1 MAITFHKDNKIKFE
15 FNPTNIYQG
24 VPLNVV
30 GASKDAPDCG
40 ISFNDSNAVFVA
52 KCGNDITGTGT
63 QSNPVQ
69 TISKAITL
77 CVSTKNYIVIL
88 DSEEY
93 SEDNVVLTSYV
104 KGIYSANGQS
114 ASITFTNNPQLQ
126 HVDNFDIMVQPTKNG
141 NISIS
146 GKNFHGVWWLT
157 DGNLLTLYHTYTF
170 YSQHSLY
177 TFTYYFMVT
186 NPKTSEVIKNL
197 TTIGSF
203 TVTQS
208 VVFDSFILDVVPLP
222 DGKFV
227 CAILEGT
234 EFNIYVKKYG
244 NAQSNYTVEVP
255 TKQIVYVSPVENE
268 AKNIRLVLKNSSTIL
283 VLGTYIEA
291 MTYKGRIVA
300 MEMDYNCNI
309 TKSLT
314 VLYTGTSIADYY
326 FCLYPYYDTD
336 TGYLYL
342 MFGRW
347 QEIEGGFYNYNPLFM
362 IINYKNNTVIKTPT
376 VLSANI
382 YYVNAIN
389 SSDPL
394 NPYDSLGIM
403 YHAWNIVKLDNGNF
417 YLQFMDGSNWY
428 VYASTKFI
436 IINPTGTILTS
447 QTLTTTKSLKDVL
460 NILKLKDGGIS
471 FFDTTSAY
479 ADTRLQTKR
488 FYNDGSTYINTTNK
502 IISAAT
508 YSSPLSILQYED
520 SAYLTILW
528 RYNNKLYTAIVSG
541 LLNDC
546 VKMVDNI
553 TFYNLTI
560 KNNTIDTQKRIFK
573 GTGNLT
579 LQYCTL
585 QSKKQRPECAV
596 NHTIGSIIG
605 NVTIQHS
612 VIFHSDEGLIATKVT
627 DCFVEYSLFY
637 FILYGY
643 CLKLSSLAEANIL
656 VNHSVFFNTYGGI
669 NIDTALISGNIKN
682 SIFHSD
688 ALYDINIVN
697 NTGTIYLLNSIYTGL
712 ITGLESAIDCKLINP
727 LFVNEGAYGVES
739 VDLHLRTVYLGYP
752 QNSPAFQL
760 ADDGSD
766 SGAYIMNYIILPQ
779 QRDMI
784 ILPKPRIDITIEP
797 VNPQIVSNKVGQVF
811 TKRDGLQKIYT
822 LTWNSLL
829 LDDYKKL
836 LKMISCKNNSIYFYP
851 DAITNCDFINCKL
864 IYTSLSA
871 SSQWPIQFETGYQN
885 LVIKLGHEFEFV
897 ED

>member
-24 VPLNVV
+24 VPINTV
-30 GASKDAPDCG
+30 GASKDVPDCG
-40 ISFNDSNAVFVA
+40 IVFDDSNAVFVA
-52 KCGNDITGTGT
+52 KSGSDITGTGI

-77 CVSTKNYIVIL
+77 CTPSKNYIVIL

-141 NISIS
+141 DVSIE
-146 GKNFHGVWWLT
+146 GKNFNGAWWLT
-157 DGNLLTLYHTYTF
+157 DGNLLTLYHTYT
-170 YSQHSLY
+170 YSDEKY

-186 NPKTSEVIKNL
+186 NPKTGEVIKNL
-197 TTIGSF
+197 TTIGSCVINF
-203 TVTQS
+203 WNIFYT
-208 VVFDSFILDVVPLP
+208 FNIDIIPLP
-222 DGKFV
+222 DGKFI
-227 CAILEGT
+227 CAYLEGVY
-234 EFNIYVKKYG
+234 FYKVYVKKYG
-244 NAQSNYTVEVP
+244 NAQSGYTVEVQ
-255 TKQIVYVSPVENE
+255 TKQLIYIENTNRE
-268 AKNIRLVLKNSSTIL
+268 GMNIRLILKDSSTIL
-283 VLGTYIEA
+283 VLGTYNPSSISKVNLFAIE
-291 MTYKGRIVA
+291 MN
-300 MEMDYNCNI
+300 YNCVI
-309 TKSLT
+309 TKSQT
-314 VLYTGTSIADYY
+314 ILYTGTVVAETFMCI
-326 FCLYPYYDTD
+326 FPYYDTD
-336 TGYLYL
+336 TGYLY
-342 MFGRW
+342 
-347 QEIEGGFYNYNPLFM
+347 ITFYRYWTNGNVYHRPTFM
-362 IINYKNNTVIKTPT
+362 VINYTNKSIIQPPT
-376 VLSANI
+376 QLSSNW
-382 YYVNAIN
+382 
-389 SSDPL
+389 
-394 NPYDSLGIM
+394 PYILLIPITHPTTFDDNLGKL
-403 YHAWNIVKLDNGNF
+403 YHLWNIIKLSNGNF
-417 YLQFMDGSNWY
+417 CLQFMDGTYLNKY
-428 VYASTKFI
+428 GATKFT
-436 IINPTGTILTS
+436 IINPTGTIITTQTITTS
-447 QTLTTTKSLKDVL
+447 KSLNNVL
-460 NILKLKDGGIS
+460 YMVKLKDGGIS
-471 FFDTTSAY
+471 FFDTINSY

-488 FYNDGSTYINTTNK
+488 FYNDGSTYINMTNK

-528 RYNNKLYTAIVSG
+528 RYGNKLYTAIVSG

-546 VKMVDNI
+546 VKMVDDI
-553 TFYNLTI
+553 TFYNITI
-560 KNNTIDTQKRIFK
+560 KNNTIDIQKRIFK

-579 LQYCTL
+579 LQYCTV
-585 QSKKQRPECAV
+585 QSKKQRPECTV
-596 NHTIGSIIG
+596 NHTIGTIIG
-605 NVTIQHS
+605 DVKIQNS
-612 VIFHSDEGLIATKVT
+612 VIFHSDEGLIATEVT

-643 CLKLSSLAEANIL
+643 CLKLSGSVEANLLI
-656 VNHSVFFNTYGGI
+656 NHCAFFNTYGGI
-669 NIDTALISGNIKN
+669 NVDTALISGNIKN
-682 SIFHSD
+682 SIFHSN

-697 NTGTIYLLNSIYTGL
+697 NTGAISLFNSIYTGL
-712 ITGLESAIDCKLINP
+712 ITGLELAVDCKLINP

-829 LDDYKKL
+829 LEDYKKL

-851 DAITNCDFINCKL
+851 DAKTNYDFINCKL